1 MTSVSTASGQTR
13 PSQSVAVR
21 IILVMCGLAVIVL
34 IRYSPRL
41 ALVHAGAMDYLA
53 VAITAVAVVFAL
65 VGLRGG
71 LGLSATPS
79 LRTLAF
85 WFVVAAAGVNGVFLL
100 ANARLDPGPSRE
112 FTTLAASEHCGTRN
126 STIVVKGAPTL
137 PAAGGTMRVNVGRGT
152 CRSTRDGDTIVVV
165 IGPGYFGRAWVQ
177 DARLVQGASR

>member
-1 MTSVSTASGQTR
+1 
-13 PSQSVAVR
+13 
-21 IILVMCGLAVIVL
+21 MCGLGIIIL

-41 ALVHAGAMDYLA
+41 ALVHATAMDYFA
-53 VAITAVAVVFAL
+53 VAITAVAVVVAL
-65 VGLRGG
+65 VGLRGGLG

-100 ANARLDPGPSRE
+100 ANARLDRGPSRE
-112 FTTLAASEHCGTRN
+112 FTTLAASEHCGSR
-126 STIVVKGAPTL
+126 SSDIIVRGAPAL
-137 PAAGGTMRVNVGRGT
+137 PVAGGTMRVNVGRGT

-177 DARLVQGASR
+177 DARRVQGASR